1 MSRLHE
7 FQELFNQM
15 TLAWQRGEQ
24 VVLVILTGV
33 KGSAYRLPGTKMVM
47 TSAGQIYGTISGGCL
62 ESDLYEWAQKVFE
75 TKTAMTHQ
83 YDLSENEIWSL
94 GIGCKG
100 DLEFLFLPI
109 FPSDDFWKKVNELLR
124 REESFTLLIDMK
136 FGQSLLIEENGE
148 LFGDC
153 SIPIEVVKRA
163 RTGTKQTRAEIYLQ
177 DGRSFYIDSVRPGEQ
192 LIIAGAGRDAIPVAD
207 LAKKAGFA
215 VTVLDTRTHLNQS
228 QSFPNTAHLN
238 KEPKEIEVSQLQ
250 NCWWIIMNHHQDKD
264 EDVLRL
270 ALERNPC
277 YIGVLGPIYRTKEML
292 ANIGYQLDSGPIH
305 SPVGLDI
312 GAETSDEVAIS
323 IVSELMSI
331 RAGRT
336 PGFLHGKEKIHD

>member
-15 TLAWQRGEQ
+15 TEAWQRGEQ

-47 TSAGQIYGTISGGCL
+47 TSAGQMYGTISGGCL

-109 FPSDDFWKKVNELLR
+109 FPVDDFWNKVNEMLFH
-124 REESFTLLIDMK
+124 EQAFTLLIDMK
-136 FGQSLLIEENGE
+136 SGHSLLIEESGE

-153 SIPIEVVKRA
+153 LIPIEVLNRA
-163 RTGTKQTRAEIYLQ
+163 RTVKNSQSRAEIYLQ
-177 DGRSFYIDSVRPGEQ
+177 DERRFYIDSVRPSEQ

-215 VTVLDTRTHLNQS
+215 VTVLDTRTHLNHD
-228 QSFPNTAHLN
+228 QSFPNTVHLF
-238 KEPKEIEVSQLQ
+238 KDPKEIEVSHLPC
-250 NCWWIIMNHHQDKD
+250 NRLSGGKD
-264 EDVLRL
+264 D
-270 ALERNPC
+270 
-277 YIGVLGPIYRTKEML
+277 
-292 ANIGYQLDSGPIH
+292 
-305 SPVGLDI
+305 
-312 GAETSDEVAIS
+312 
-323 IVSELMSI
+323 
-331 RAGRT
+331 
-336 PGFLHGKEKIHD
+336 